1 MLCRAGG
8 GRLARI
14 GSASVA
20 KSFQA
25 FSRRSLGIFRISQ
38 TMAFGENAA
47 LKLASGGFGMS
58 STTARRGTLK
68 STSLARANSRSRAA
82 CEVTGVTHAGVDSG
96 RGRNDTLSAMATFPR
111 RGYGRFP
118 PYNGDWTGTKTAW
131 CDPKRSPVTGKGN
144 VPDWPKA
151 AGRRLSISAQNSPLI
166 GIQF

>member
-82 CEVTGVTHAGVDSG
+82 CEVTG
-96 RGRNDTLSAMATFPR
+96 AMATFTR

-118 PYNGDWTGTKTAW
+118 PYNGGWTGTKTAW

-151 AGRRLSISAQNSPLI
+151 AGRRLSISVQIHPLSASN
-166 GIQF
+166 FDPLVM